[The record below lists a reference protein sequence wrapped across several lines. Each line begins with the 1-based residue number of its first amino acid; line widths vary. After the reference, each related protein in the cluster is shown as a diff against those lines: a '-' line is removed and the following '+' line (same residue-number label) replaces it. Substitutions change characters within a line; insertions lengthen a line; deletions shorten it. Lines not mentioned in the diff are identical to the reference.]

1 MFRCRSDAVE
11 MKQDT
16 KEEPIQQTIDLKVAR
31 KKAKEAARGST
42 IAPAAVVAAVAA
54 VGMGVAATAM

>member
-1 MFRCRSDAVE
+1 

-31 KKAKEAARGST
+31 KKAEEAAGVNNCTCGGSGGSGGGWPGSGSNCYVT
-42 IAPAAVVAAVAA
+42 
-54 VGMGVAATAM
+54 